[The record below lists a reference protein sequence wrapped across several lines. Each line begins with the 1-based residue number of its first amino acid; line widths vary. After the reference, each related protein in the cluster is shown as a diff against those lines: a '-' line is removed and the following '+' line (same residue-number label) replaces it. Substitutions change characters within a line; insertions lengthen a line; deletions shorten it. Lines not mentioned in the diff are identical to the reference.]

1 MFRIF
6 RKKETASLLGR
17 WGTVLEKQAKN
28 KTIYSDWANTDHC
41 GGELC
46 QLPENNKDK
55 KNKEKSKAKDDF
67 DSSMDSMMC
76 AVQSFS
82 LHPKY

>member
-6 RKKETASLLGR
+6 RKRETSSLLGR
-17 WGTVLEKQAKN
+17 WGTVLEKQKN
-28 KTIYSDWANTDHC
+28 NDCDN
-41 GGELC
+41 
-46 QLPENNKDK
+46 
-55 KNKEKSKAKDDF
+55 
-67 DSSMDSMMC
+67 SMDYMMC

>member
-6 RKKETASLLGR
+6 RKRETSSLLGR

-28 KTIYSDWANTDHC
+28 KTIYNDWANTDHC

-46 QLPENNKDK
+46 QMPENNK
-55 KNKEKSKAKDDF
+55 KEKEKEKEKNNDCDN
-67 DSSMDSMMC
+67 SMDYMMC